1 VSTTAIIVEF
11 LVIGSLVLSTVIF
24 LILTVLKISNLS
36 FLLEIKEFSA
46 TLGLISTLISYFL
59 GALLN
64 HLSFPTYLF
73 IIKSLKS
80 TKKNK
85 FLMFLANLKI
95 VNSLLEDGRFWLDDG
110 QFQLDKIRFFIFEN
124 GSINL
129 IERLKYTQS
138 LLRLFKGV
146 AIITPLFGISFSI
159 WLLTSLNQ
167 PVTAFIATVICLT
180 LSLLSTI
187 AAFIQDKD
195 YRREMTVAN
204 EIIHEKLYLS
214 KK

>member
-1 VSTTAIIVEF
+1 MSTTAIIVEF

-36 FLLEIKEFSA
+36 FLLEIKELSA
-46 TLGLISTLISYFL
+46 TFGLILTLISYFL

-73 IIKSLKS
+73 IIKLLKS
-80 TKKNK
+80 TNKNK
-85 FLMFLANLKI
+85 FFMILVDLRI
-95 VNSLLEDGRFWLDDG
+95 VNYLLDDGQFWLEDG
-110 QFQLDKIRFFIFEN
+110 QFQLDKMRFFIFEN

-159 WLLTSLNQ
+159 WLFTCLNQ
-167 PVTAFIATVICLT
+167 RVTALIPTGLCLT

-187 AAFIQDKD
+187 AAFIQDQD

>member
-1 VSTTAIIVEF
+1 MI
-11 LVIGSLVLSTVIF
+11 LVDLR
-24 LILTVLKISNLS
+24 
-36 FLLEIKEFSA
+36 
-46 TLGLISTLISYFL
+46 
-59 GALLN
+59 
-64 HLSFPTYLF
+64 
-73 IIKSLKS
+73 
-80 TKKNK
+80 
-85 FLMFLANLKI
+85 I
-95 VNSLLEDGRFWLDDG
+95 VNYLLDDGQFWLEDG
-110 QFQLDKIRFFIFEN
+110 QFQLDKMRFFIFEN

-159 WLLTSLNQ
+159 WLFTCLNQ
-167 PVTAFIATVICLT
+167 RVTALIPTGLCLT

-187 AAFIQDKD
+187 AAFIQDQD